1 MGSTRGQVRFDCS
14 SFRVYN
20 ASAMTETQNEFSG
33 LDPQLQAKLSACMEH
48 LRTLRRVVVAY
59 SGGVDSTLL
68 LALAVRALGSDN
80 VLAAVGI
87 SPSLPERELQ
97 DGRALAEGIGA
108 QLVEIPTAEL
118 DDPNYAANPERR
130 CFYCKSELFTLLGK
144 LAAERGFDVVVC
156 GANFDDTGD
165 FRPGLEAGAKLGVVN
180 PLMDARLTKS
190 EIRTISK
197 AIGLTTWDKPAM
209 ACLASRIPYGQGV
222 SSEKLARIE
231 QGEYVLKDLGFIQC
245 RLRDHDTIARI
256 EVPTDDIPRA
266 AELRETI
273 VEKLKALGYAYI
285 TLDLQGFR
293 SGSMN
298 ETIG

>member
-1 MGSTRGQVRFDCS
+1 MRATRGQVWFDCS
-14 SFRVYN
+14 DASVYN
-20 ASAMTETQNEFSG
+20 ASAMTETHDEFSS
-33 LDPQLQAKLSACMEH
+33 LDPQLQAKLSACREH
-48 LRTLRRVVVAY
+48 LRTLGRVVVAY

-68 LALAVRALGSDN
+68 LALAAGTLGSEN
-80 VLAAVGI
+80 VLAAVGV
-87 SPSLPERELQ
+87 SPSLPDRELQ
-97 DGRALAEGIGA
+97 AGRALAEELGA

-130 CFYCKSELFTLLGK
+130 CFYCKSELFALLGK
-144 LAAERGFDVVVC
+144 LAAERGFAAVVS
-156 GANFDDTGD
+156 GANADDTGD
-165 FRPGLEAGAKLGVVN
+165 FRPGLEAGAQLGVVN
-180 PLMDARLTKS
+180 PLMDAGLTKT

-197 AIGLTTWDKPAM
+197 AIGLATWDKPAM

-231 QGEYVLKDLGFIQC
+231 QAEYVLKDLGFIQC

-256 EVPTDDIPRA
+256 EVPAADIPRA

-273 VEKLKALGYAYI
+273 VEKIKALGYAYV

-298 ETIG
+298 ETIT

>member
-1 MGSTRGQVRFDCS
+1 
-14 SFRVYN
+14 
-20 ASAMTETQNEFSG
+20 MTETRDEFSG
-33 LDPQLQAKLSACMEH
+33 LDPQLQAKLSACLEH
-48 LRTLRRVVVAY
+48 LHSLGRVVVAY

-87 SPSLPERELQ
+87 SPSLPDRELHA
-97 DGRALAEGIGA
+97 GRALAEELGA
-108 QLVEIPTAEL
+108 QLVEVPTAEL

-130 CFYCKSELFTLLGK
+130 CFYCKSELFALLGK
-144 LAAERGFDVVVC
+144 LAEDRVFDTVAS
-156 GANFDDTGD
+156 GANADDTGD

-180 PLMDARLTKS
+180 PLMDAGLTKS
-190 EIRTISK
+190 EIRTISR
-197 AIGLTTWDKPAM
+197 ALGLATWDKPAM
-209 ACLASRIPYGQGV
+209 ACLASRIPYGQSI

-231 QGEYVLKDLGFIQC
+231 NGEYVLKDLGFVQC

-256 EVPTDDIPRA
+256 EVPADDIPRA
-266 AELRETI
+266 ADLRETL
-273 VEKLKALGYAYI
+273 VEKIKALGYAYV

-298 ETIG
+298 ETIA

>member
-1 MGSTRGQVRFDCS
+1 
-14 SFRVYN
+14 
-20 ASAMTETQNEFSG
+20 MTETRDEFSG
-33 LDPQLQAKLSACMEH
+33 LDPQLQAKLSACLEH
-48 LRTLRRVVVAY
+48 LHSLGRVVVAY

-87 SPSLPERELQ
+87 SPSLPDRELHA
-97 DGRALAEGIGA
+97 GRALAEELGA
-108 QLVEIPTAEL
+108 QLVEVPTAEL

-130 CFYCKSELFTLLGK
+130 CFYCKSELFALLGK
-144 LAAERGFDVVVC
+144 LAEDRGFDTVAS
-156 GANFDDTGD
+156 GANADDTGD

-180 PLMDARLTKS
+180 PLMNAGLTKS
-190 EIRTISK
+190 EIRTISR
-197 AIGLTTWDKPAM
+197 ALGLATWDKPAM
-209 ACLASRIPYGQGV
+209 ACLASRIPYGQSI

-231 QGEYVLKDLGFIQC
+231 NGEYVLKDLGFVQC

-256 EVPTDDIPRA
+256 EVPADDIPRA
-266 AELRETI
+266 ADLRETL
-273 VEKLKALGYAYI
+273 VEKIKALGYAYV

-298 ETIG
+298 ETIA

>member
-1 MGSTRGQVRFDCS
+1 
-14 SFRVYN
+14 
-20 ASAMTETQNEFSG
+20 MTETQDEFSG
-33 LDPQLQAKLSACMEH
+33 LDPQLQAKLSACLEH
-48 LRTLRRVVVAY
+48 LRTLGRVVVAY

-68 LALAVRALGSDN
+68 LALAVRALGSDS

-87 SPSLPERELQ
+87 SPSLPDRELRE
-97 DGRALAEGIGA
+97 GRALAEGIGA

-130 CFYCKSELFTLLGK
+130 CFYCKSELFTLLRK
-144 LAAERGFDVVVC
+144 AADERGFDVVVS
-156 GANFDDTGD
+156 GANADDTGD
-165 FRPGLEAGAKLGVVN
+165 FRPGLDAGAQLGVVN
-180 PLMDARLTKS
+180 PLMDAGLTKT

-197 AIGLTTWDKPAM
+197 AIGLATWDKPAM

-231 QGEYVLKDLGFIQC
+231 QGEYVLKDLGFVQC

-256 EVPTDDIPRA
+256 EVPADDIPRA
-266 AELRETI
+266 VELRETI
-273 VEKLKALGYAYI
+273 VAKLKSLGYAYV

-298 ETIG
+298 ETIM

>member
-1 MGSTRGQVRFDCS
+1 
-14 SFRVYN
+14 
-20 ASAMTETQNEFSG
+20 MTETRDEFSG
-33 LDPQLQAKLSACMEH
+33 LDPQLQAKLSACLEH
-48 LRTLRRVVVAY
+48 LHSLGRVVVAY

-87 SPSLPERELQ
+87 SPSLPDRELHA
-97 DGRALAEGIGA
+97 GRALAEELGA
-108 QLVEIPTAEL
+108 QLVEVPTAEL

-130 CFYCKSELFTLLGK
+130 CFYCKSELFALLGK
-144 LAAERGFDVVVC
+144 LAEDRGFDTVAS
-156 GANFDDTGD
+156 GANADDTGD

-180 PLMDARLTKS
+180 PLMDAGLTKS
-190 EIRTISK
+190 EIRTISR
-197 AIGLTTWDKPAM
+197 ALGLATWDKPAM
-209 ACLASRIPYGQGV
+209 ACLASRIPYGQSI

-231 QGEYVLKDLGFIQC
+231 NGEYVLKDLGFVQC

-256 EVPTDDIPRA
+256 EVPADDIPRA
-266 AELRETI
+266 ADLRETL
-273 VEKLKALGYAYI
+273 VEKIKALGYAYV

-298 ETIG
+298 ETIA

>member
-1 MGSTRGQVRFDCS
+1 MSEAHD
-14 SFRVYN
+14 
-20 ASAMTETQNEFSG
+20 EFSG
-33 LDPQLQAKLSACMEH
+33 LDPQLQTKLAACMEH
-48 LRTLRRVVVAY
+48 LRTLGRVVVAY

-68 LALAVRALGSDN
+68 LALAVRALGSDS

-87 SPSLPERELQ
+87 SPSLPDRELQ
-97 DGRALAEGIGA
+97 AGRALAEGIGA

-156 GANFDDTGD
+156 GANSDDTGD

-180 PLMDARLTKS
+180 PLMDAGLTKA

-197 AIGLTTWDKPAM
+197 AIGLATWDKPAM

-231 QGEYVLKDLGFIQC
+231 HAEYVLKDLGFVQC
-245 RLRDHDTIARI
+245 RVRDHDTVARI
-256 EVPTDDIPRA
+256 EVPASDIPRA
-266 AELRETI
+266 AELRDTI
-273 VEKLKALGYAYI
+273 VTKIKALGYAYV

>member
-1 MGSTRGQVRFDCS
+1 
-14 SFRVYN
+14 
-20 ASAMTETQNEFSG
+20 MTEPHDEFAN
-33 LDPQLQAKLSACMEH
+33 LEPQLQEKLTACAEQ
-48 LRTLRRVVVAY
+48 LRTLGRVMVAY

-68 LALAVRALGSDN
+68 LALAVRALGPDN
-80 VLAAVGI
+80 VLAAVGV
-87 SPSLPERELQ
+87 SPSLPQRERQ
-97 DGRALAEGIGA
+97 SARTLAGGIGA
-108 QLVEIPTAEL
+108 RLVEIQTSEL
-118 DDPNYAANPERR
+118 DDPNYASNPERR
-130 CFYCKSELFTLLGK
+130 CFYCKSELFSLLK
-144 LAAERGFDVVVC
+144 QAANEQGFDTVAC

-180 PLMDARLTKS
+180 PLMDAKLTKA

-197 AIGLTTWDKPAM
+197 ALALTTWDKPAM

-245 RLRDHDTIARI
+245 RLRDHDTVARV
-256 EVPTDDIPRA
+256 EVPPEDIPRV
-266 AELRETI
+266 AELREILVT
-273 VEKLKALGYAYI
+273 KLKSLGYAYI

>member
-1 MGSTRGQVRFDCS
+1 
-14 SFRVYN
+14 
-20 ASAMTETQNEFSG
+20 MTETQDEFSSF
-33 LDPQLQAKLSACMEH
+33 DPQLQTKLAACQEH
-48 LRTLRRVVVAY
+48 LRTLGRVVVAY

-68 LALAVRALGSDN
+68 LALAVRALGSDS

-87 SPSLPERELQ
+87 SPSLPDRELQ
-97 DGRALAEGIGA
+97 AGRALAEGLGA

-130 CFYCKSELFTLLGK
+130 CFYCKSELFTLLGE
-144 LAAERGFDVVVC
+144 LADERGFGVVVS
-156 GANFDDTGD
+156 GANADDTGD
-165 FRPGLEAGAKLGVVN
+165 FRPGLDAGAQLGVVN
-180 PLMDARLTKS
+180 PLMDAGLTKA

-197 AIGLTTWDKPAM
+197 AIGLATWDKPAM

-231 QGEYVLKDLGFIQC
+231 QAEYVLKDLGFVQC
-245 RLRDHDTIARI
+245 RVRDHDTIARI
-256 EVPTDDIPRA
+256 EVPADDIPRA
-266 AELRETI
+266 AELRQTLVDKI
-273 VEKLKALGYAYI
+273 KALGYTYV

>member
-1 MGSTRGQVRFDCS
+1 
-14 SFRVYN
+14 
-20 ASAMTETQNEFSG
+20 MTETHDEFSSLG
-33 LDPQLQAKLSACMEH
+33 PQLKAKLSACLEH
-48 LRTLRRVVVAY
+48 LRTLGRVVVAY

-87 SPSLPERELQ
+87 SPSLPDRELQ
-97 DGRALAEGIGA
+97 SGRALAEEIGA

-130 CFYCKSELFTLLGK
+130 CFYCKSELFALLRK
-144 LAAERGFDVVVC
+144 AADDRGFDTVAS

-180 PLMDARLTKS
+180 PLMDAGLTKI

-197 AIGLTTWDKPAM
+197 AIGLATWDKPAM

-231 QGEYVLKDLGFIQC
+231 QAEYVLKDLGFVQC
-245 RLRDHDTIARI
+245 RVRDHDTIARI
-256 EVPTDDIPRA
+256 EVPADDILRA

-273 VEKLKALGYAYI
+273 VGKIKALGYAYV

>member
-1 MGSTRGQVRFDCS
+1 MSEAHD
-14 SFRVYN
+14 
-20 ASAMTETQNEFSG
+20 EFSG
-33 LDPQLQAKLSACMEH
+33 LEPQLQAKLAACMEH
-48 LRTLRRVVVAY
+48 LRTLGRVVVAY

-68 LALAVRALGSDN
+68 LALAVRALGSDS

-87 SPSLPERELQ
+87 SPSLPDRELQ
-97 DGRALAEGIGA
+97 AGRTLAETIGA
-108 QLVEIPTAEL
+108 PLVEIPTAEL

-130 CFYCKSELFTLLGK
+130 CFYCKSELFTLLK
-144 LAAERGFDVVVC
+144 KTAAERGFDVVVC

-165 FRPGLEAGAKLGVVN
+165 FRPGLEAGAELGVVN

-197 AIGLTTWDKPAM
+197 ALGLATWDKPAM

-231 QGEYVLKDLGFIQC
+231 HAEYVLKDLGFVQC
-245 RLRDHDTIARI
+245 RVRDHDTIARI
-256 EVPTDDIPRA
+256 EVPAADIARA
-266 AELRETI
+266 VELRQTL
-273 VEKLKALGYAYI
+273 VEKIKALGYAYV

>member
-1 MGSTRGQVRFDCS
+1 
-14 SFRVYN
+14 
-20 ASAMTETQNEFSG
+20 MTETQDEFSG
-33 LDPQLQAKLSACMEH
+33 LDPQLQAKLAACREH
-48 LRTLRRVVVAY
+48 LHTLGRVVVAY

-68 LALAVRALGSDN
+68 LALAVRALGSEN

-87 SPSLPERELQ
+87 SPSLPDRELQ
-97 DGRALAEGIGA
+97 DGRALAGQIGA
-108 QLVEIPTAEL
+108 QLVEIQTAEL

-130 CFYCKSELFTLLGK
+130 CFYCKSELFGLLGK
-144 LAAERGFDVVVC
+144 LAIERGFDVVAS

-180 PLMDARLTKS
+180 PLMDAGLTKS

-197 AIGLTTWDKPAM
+197 AIGLATWDKPAM

-231 QGEYVLKDLGFIQC
+231 HAEYVLKDLGFVQC
-245 RLRDHDTIARI
+245 RVRDHDTIARI
-256 EVPTDDIPRA
+256 EVPADDIPRA

-273 VEKLKALGYAYI
+273 VGKIKALGYAYV

>member
-1 MGSTRGQVRFDCS
+1 
-14 SFRVYN
+14 
-20 ASAMTETQNEFSG
+20 MTETHDEFSSLG
-33 LDPQLQAKLSACMEH
+33 PQLKAKLSACLEH
-48 LRTLRRVVVAY
+48 LRTLGRVVVAY

-87 SPSLPERELQ
+87 SPSLPDRELQ
-97 DGRALAEGIGA
+97 SGRALAEEIGA

-130 CFYCKSELFTLLGK
+130 CFYCKSELFALLRK
-144 LAAERGFDVVVC
+144 AADDRGFDTVAS

-180 PLMDARLTKS
+180 PLMDAGLTKI

-197 AIGLTTWDKPAM
+197 AIGLATWDKPAM

-222 SSEKLARIE
+222 SSEKLVRIE
-231 QGEYVLKDLGFIQC
+231 HAEYVLKDLGFVQC
-245 RLRDHDTIARI
+245 RVRDHDTIARI
-256 EVPTDDIPRA
+256 EVPADDILRA

-273 VEKLKALGYAYI
+273 VGKIKALGYAYV

>member
-1 MGSTRGQVRFDCS
+1 
-14 SFRVYN
+14 
-20 ASAMTETQNEFSG
+20 MTDPHDEFSD
-33 LDPQLQAKLSACMEH
+33 LEPQLQAKLTACMEH
-48 LRTLRRVVVAY
+48 LRTLGRVVVAY

-68 LALAVRALGSDN
+68 LALAVRALGSEN

-87 SPSLPERELQ
+87 SPSLPDRELQ
-97 DGRALAEGIGA
+97 SGRALAGQLGA
-108 QLVEIPTAEL
+108 QLVEIQTAEL

-144 LAAERGFDVVVC
+144 LAAERGFDVVAS

-165 FRPGLEAGAKLGVVN
+165 FRPGLEAGAKLGVIN
-180 PLMDARLTKS
+180 PLMDAGLTKP

-197 AIGLTTWDKPAM
+197 AIGLATWDKPAM

-231 QGEYVLKDLGFIQC
+231 HAEYVLKDLGFVQC
-245 RLRDHDTIARI
+245 RVRDHDTIARI
-256 EVPTDDIPRA
+256 EVPADDIPRA
-266 AELRETI
+266 VELRETI
-273 VEKLKALGYAYI
+273 VGKLKALGYAYV

>member
-1 MGSTRGQVRFDCS
+1 
-14 SFRVYN
+14 
-20 ASAMTETQNEFSG
+20 MTEIHDEFSD
-33 LDPQLQAKLSACMEH
+33 LEPQLQAKLAACREH
-48 LRTLRRVVVAY
+48 LRTLERIVVAY

-68 LALAVRALGSDN
+68 LALAVRTLGSDN

-87 SPSLPERELQ
+87 SPSLPDRELQ
-97 DGRALAEGIGA
+97 DGRTLAAQIGA
-108 QLVEIPTAEL
+108 QLVEIQTAEL

-130 CFYCKSELFTLLGK
+130 CFFCKSELFTLLRQ
-144 LAAERGFDVVVC
+144 AADQRGFDVVAS

-180 PLMDARLTKS
+180 PLMDAGLTKP

-209 ACLASRIPYGQGV
+209 ACLASRIPYGQSV
-222 SSEKLARIE
+222 SSEKLNRIE
-231 QGEYVLKDLGFIQC
+231 QAEYVLKDLGFVQC
-245 RLRDHDTIARI
+245 RVRDHDTIARI
-256 EVPTDDIPRA
+256 EVPATDISKA
-266 AELRETI
+266 AELRETLTA
-273 VEKLKALGYAYI
+273 KLKDLGYAYV

>member
-1 MGSTRGQVRFDCS
+1 
-14 SFRVYN
+14 
-20 ASAMTETQNEFSG
+20 MTETHDEFSSLG
-33 LDPQLQAKLSACMEH
+33 PQLKAKLSACLEH
-48 LRTLRRVVVAY
+48 LRTLGRVVVAY

-87 SPSLPERELQ
+87 SPSLPDRELQ
-97 DGRALAEGIGA
+97 SGRALAEEIGA

-130 CFYCKSELFTLLGK
+130 CFYCKSELFALLRK
-144 LAAERGFDVVVC
+144 AADDRGFDTVAS
-156 GANFDDTGD
+156 GANADDTGD

-180 PLMDARLTKS
+180 PLMDAGLTKI

-197 AIGLTTWDKPAM
+197 AIGLATWDKPAM

-231 QGEYVLKDLGFIQC
+231 QAEYVLKDLGFVQC
-245 RLRDHDTIARI
+245 RVRDHDTIARI
-256 EVPTDDIPRA
+256 EVPADDILRA

-273 VEKLKALGYAYI
+273 VGKIKALGYAYV

>member
-1 MGSTRGQVRFDCS
+1 MSEAHD
-14 SFRVYN
+14 
-20 ASAMTETQNEFSG
+20 EFSG
-33 LDPQLQAKLSACMEH
+33 LDPQLQTKLAACMEH
-48 LRTLRRVVVAY
+48 LRTLGRVVVAY

-68 LALAVRALGSDN
+68 LALAVRALGSDS

-87 SPSLPERELQ
+87 SPSLPDRELQ
-97 DGRALAEGIGA
+97 AGRALAEGIGA

-156 GANFDDTGD
+156 GANSDDTGD

-180 PLMDARLTKS
+180 PLMDAGLTKA

-197 AIGLTTWDKPAM
+197 AIGLATWDKPAM

-231 QGEYVLKDLGFIQC
+231 HAEYVLKDLGFVQC
-245 RLRDHDTIARI
+245 RVRDHDNVARI
-256 EVPTDDIPRA
+256 EVPASDIPRA
-266 AELRETI
+266 AELRDTI
-273 VEKLKALGYAYI
+273 VTKIKALGYAYV

-298 ETIG
+298 ETIV

>member
-1 MGSTRGQVRFDCS
+1 
-14 SFRVYN
+14 
-20 ASAMTETQNEFSG
+20 MTEIHDEFSD
-33 LDPQLQAKLSACMEH
+33 LEPQLQAKLAACREH
-48 LRTLRRVVVAY
+48 LRTLERIVVAY

-68 LALAVRALGSDN
+68 LALAVRTLGSDN

-87 SPSLPERELQ
+87 SPSLPDRELR
-97 DGRALAEGIGA
+97 DGRTLAAQIGA
-108 QLVEIPTAEL
+108 QIVEIQTAEL

-130 CFYCKSELFTLLGK
+130 CFYCKSELFTLLRQ
-144 LAAERGFDVVVC
+144 AADQRGFDVVAS

-180 PLMDARLTKS
+180 PLMDAGLTKP

-197 AIGLTTWDKPAM
+197 AIGLATWDKPAM

-222 SSEKLARIE
+222 SSEKLNRIE
-231 QGEYVLKDLGFIQC
+231 QAEYVLKDLGFVQC
-245 RLRDHDTIARI
+245 RVRDHDTIARI
-256 EVPTDDIPRA
+256 EVPATDISKA
-266 AELRETI
+266 AELRETLT
-273 VEKLKALGYAYI
+273 EKLKDLGYAYV

-298 ETIG
+298 ETII

>member
-1 MGSTRGQVRFDCS
+1 
-14 SFRVYN
+14 
-20 ASAMTETQNEFSG
+20 MTQINNEFSG
-33 LDPQLQAKLSACMEH
+33 LEPELQSKLAACMEH
-48 LRTLRRVVVAY
+48 LRTLGRVVVAY

-87 SPSLPERELQ
+87 SPSLPQRELEE
-97 DGRALAEGIGA
+97 GRKLAEQIGA
-108 QLVEIPTAEL
+108 KLIEIQTAEL

-130 CFYCKSELFTLLGK
+130 CFYCKSELFTLLK
-144 LAAERGFDVVVC
+144 KAALENGFDTVAC

-165 FRPGLEAGAKLGVVN
+165 FRPGLEAGAELGVVN
-180 PLMDARLTKS
+180 PLMDAGLTKP
-190 EIRTISK
+190 EIRTLSK

-222 SSEKLARIE
+222 SSEKLTRIE
-231 QGEYVLKDLGFIQC
+231 HAEYVLKDLGFVQC
-245 RLRDHDTIARI
+245 RVRDHDTIARI
-256 EVPTDDIPRA
+256 EVPADDVVRA
-266 AELRETI
+266 AELRQTL
-273 VEKLKALGYAYI
+273 VEKLKALGYAYV